1 MAELFAMVEA
11 PRVTALAW
19 VLGRLPRTPFLE
31 FGRGRRVD
39 ARELSFSLSS
49 LLSSSE
55 PESEESESEESESDE
70 SESEESDS
78 ELDSERLLPRRLLP
92 RLPFRRGVCLV
103 LLVVRGSSL
112 RWVLR

>member
-11 PRVTALAW
+11 PKLTALAW

-39 ARELSFSLSS
+39 ARELSLSPSS

-55 PESEESESEESESDE
+55 PESEESESEESES
-70 SESEESDS
+70 EESDS
-78 ELDSERLLPRRLLP
+78 ELDSERLLPRRVSP
-92 RLPFRRGVCLV
+92 RLLFRWEVCLV
-103 LLVVRGSSL
+103 LLVVRESPL